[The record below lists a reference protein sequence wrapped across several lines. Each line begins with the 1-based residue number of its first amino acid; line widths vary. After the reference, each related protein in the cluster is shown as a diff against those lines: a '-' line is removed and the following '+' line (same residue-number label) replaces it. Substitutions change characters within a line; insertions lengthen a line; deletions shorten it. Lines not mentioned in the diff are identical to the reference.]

1 MSRTNNINL
10 KQFLWVLKRMHSP
23 QSERGA
29 EIETANLPCMW
40 IARR

>member
-1 MSRTNNINL
+1 MNVKIIAIGIQS
-10 KQFLWVLKRMHSP
+10 MHLP